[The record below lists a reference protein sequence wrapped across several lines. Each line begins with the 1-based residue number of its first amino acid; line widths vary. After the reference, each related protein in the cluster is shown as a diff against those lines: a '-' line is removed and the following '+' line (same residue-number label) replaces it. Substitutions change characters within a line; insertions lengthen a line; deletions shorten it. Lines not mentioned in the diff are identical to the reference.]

1 MLTLLSQGYLQLR
14 ELVSIKPRVF
24 QIAQACVQRMR
35 WRGIVGDAVVRFEKP
50 GDLLQIG
57 RTTKGT
63 RAQNASVVSG
73 TKRNIDPTSPRTF
86 AFGHSAVDDQT
97 NETWVWS
104 GPLSGGLGGFAL
116 MYIALRGW
124 GPKAIAW

>member
-1 MLTLLSQGYLQLR
+1 MLTLLAQGYLQLR

-24 QIAQACVQRMR
+24 HIAQASVQRMC

-57 RTTKGT
+57 RTTMGT
-63 RAQNASVVSG
+63 RAQNASVVLE
-73 TKRNIDPTSPRTF
+73 R
-86 AFGHSAVDDQT
+86 
-97 NETWVWS
+97 NETSTQRTRGLSLSVILRWTIRRTKLGA

-116 MYIALRGW
+116 MYGAL
-124 GPKAIAW
+124 GPKIHSMVVPE